1 MAIVRILRSED
12 ESAFSAKRYR
22 NTDTGETLSYRQA
35 KKQLGEP
42 LPTQRL
48 VDRPGGRKL
57 AQQAA
62 EARGVSVA
70 QVRTDDD
77 FRKALR
83 DIRRYARGAR
93 RNELNRAQAQTFAA
107 ALSIVYGGRR
117 IEWTNYVASV

>member
-57 AQQAA
+57 AQQ
-62 EARGVSVA
+62 EHLDH
-70 QVRTDDD
+70 Q
-77 FRKALR
+77 K
-83 DIRRYARGAR
+83 
-93 RNELNRAQAQTFAA
+93 
-107 ALSIVYGGRR
+107 LSIELGVIRM
-117 IEWTNYVASV
+117 NHS